1 MEQTIIDLSGLEAA
15 EIAALATLGVNNGA
29 DLSFITFEDL
39 TDILGATS
47 IVKLRKLSLIGSYVM
62 WGQVIDVT
70 TMMPMITSYLNT
82 PVQQNNNPVPPVPN
96 VLPPDPTRGALRM
109 HVNSIEK
116 YTGSPIDFEDWEL
129 KTKAN

>member
-1 MEQTIIDLSGLEAA
+1 MQNGTNNHQSVRIGGGRDCS
-15 EIAALATLGVNNGA
+15 LAMLGVNNGA

-47 IVKLRKLSLIGSYVM
+47 IVKRRKLSLIGSYVM

-82 PVQQNNNPVPPVPN
+82 PVHRIIIQFLWCLMYCHQTQQEEHYECMLTRSRSIW
-96 VLPPDPTRGALRM
+96 VLR
-109 HVNSIEK
+109 
-116 YTGSPIDFEDWEL
+116 
-129 KTKAN
+129 